1 MTFLTYLLYMYKV
14 LVFVLLPQASISGP
28 ENTRNHFLWNFMGTF
43 DYCQLRLSG
52 KYILLNTKSVTR

>member
-1 MTFLTYLLYMYKV
+1 MYKV

-43 DYCQLRLSG
+43 DYCQLQLSG